1 MGIEDRLN
9 RLEEENAALKDRIAY
24 LEAVGL
30 DEFLPPKAI
39 AAKMHCSKSTVLNY
53 IKSGRIQATR
63 KLGDWRIPTSQF
75 YREDSETVITDV
87 ESESMIRPQK
97 KRGPEKEATM
107 KDIVFGGQGGYRCVT
122 TLQATV
128 PATGTACSTKRT
140 RAGGVTGQ
148 WRRPRPW

>member
-9 RLEEENAALKDRIAY
+9 RLEEENAALKDRVAY

-30 DEFLPPKAI
+30 DEFLSPKAI
-39 AAKMHCSKSTVLNY
+39 AAKMHCSLTTVHNY

-75 YREDSETVITDV
+75 YREDSETMITGG
-87 ESESMIRPQK
+87 ESELMIRPQK

-107 KDIVFGGQGGYRCVT
+107 KDIVFGGKG
-122 TLQATV
+122 
-128 PATGTACSTKRT
+128 
-140 RAGGVTGQ
+140 
-148 WRRPRPW
+148 

>member
-9 RLEEENAALKDRIAY
+9 RLEEENAALKDRVAY

-39 AAKMHCSKSTVLNY
+39 AVKMHCSLSTVHNY

-75 YREDSETVITDV
+75 YKEDTETEVPCG
-87 ESESMIRPQK
+87 ESVSMIRSR
-97 KRGPEKEATM
+97 KRKVPEKEATM
-107 KDIVFGGQGGYRCVT
+107 KDIVFGGKG
-122 TLQATV
+122 
-128 PATGTACSTKRT
+128 
-140 RAGGVTGQ
+140 
-148 WRRPRPW
+148 

>member
-9 RLEEENAALKDRIAY
+9 RLEEENAALKDRVAY

-39 AAKMHCSKSTVLNY
+39 AVKMHCSLSTVHNY

-75 YREDSETVITDV
+75 YREDSEAAVPCG
-87 ESESMIRPQK
+87 ESESMIRAR
-97 KRGPEKEATM
+97 KRKAPEKETTM
-107 KDIVFGGQGGYRCVT
+107 KDIVFGGKG
-122 TLQATV
+122 
-128 PATGTACSTKRT
+128 
-140 RAGGVTGQ
+140 
-148 WRRPRPW
+148 

>member
-39 AAKMHCSKSTVLNY
+39 AVKMHCSKSTVLNY

-75 YREDSETVITDV
+75 YREDSEDVITNV

-107 KDIVFGGQGGYRCVT
+107 KDIVFGGKG
-122 TLQATV
+122 
-128 PATGTACSTKRT
+128 
-140 RAGGVTGQ
+140 
-148 WRRPRPW
+148 

>member
-9 RLEEENAALKDRIAY
+9 RLEEENAALKDRVAY

-39 AAKMHCSKSTVLNY
+39 AAKMHCSLTTVHNY

-75 YREDSETVITDV
+75 YREDSEDAIIDV

-97 KRGPEKEATM
+97 KRGPKKETTM
-107 KDIVFGGQGGYRCVT
+107 KDIVFSGKG
-122 TLQATV
+122 
-128 PATGTACSTKRT
+128 
-140 RAGGVTGQ
+140 
-148 WRRPRPW
+148 

>member
-9 RLEEENAALKDRIAY
+9 RLEEENAALKDRVAY

-39 AAKMHCSKSTVLNY
+39 AVKMHCSKSTVLKY

-75 YREDSETVITDV
+75 YREDSKTAIPSV
-87 ESESMIRPQK
+87 ESESIIRSR
-97 KRGPEKEATM
+97 KRKVPEKEATM
-107 KDIVFGGQGGYRCVT
+107 KDIVFGGKG
-122 TLQATV
+122 
-128 PATGTACSTKRT
+128 
-140 RAGGVTGQ
+140 
-148 WRRPRPW
+148 

>member
-9 RLEEENAALKDRIAY
+9 RLEEENAALKDRVAY

-39 AAKMHCSKSTVLNY
+39 AVKMHCSLTTVHNY

-75 YREDSETVITDV
+75 YREDFEDTTTGG
-87 ESESMIRPQK
+87 EPESMIRPQK
-97 KRGPEKEATM
+97 KKGPEKEATM
-107 KDIVFGGQGGYRCVT
+107 KDIVFGGKG
-122 TLQATV
+122 
-128 PATGTACSTKRT
+128 
-140 RAGGVTGQ
+140 
-148 WRRPRPW
+148 

>member
-9 RLEEENAALKDRIAY
+9 RLEEENAALKDRVAY

-39 AAKMHCSKSTVLNY
+39 AAKMHCSLTTVHNY

-75 YREDSETVITDV
+75 YREDSEAAITDV
-87 ESESMIRPQK
+87 ESESMIRAR
-97 KRGPEKEATM
+97 KRKAPEKEATM
-107 KDIVFGGQGGYRCVT
+107 KDIVFGGKG
-122 TLQATV
+122 
-128 PATGTACSTKRT
+128 
-140 RAGGVTGQ
+140 
-148 WRRPRPW
+148 

>member
-9 RLEEENAALKDRIAY
+9 RLEEENAALKDRVAY

-39 AAKMHCSKSTVLNY
+39 AVKMHCSKSTVLNY

-75 YREDSETVITDV
+75 YREDSKTAIPSV
-87 ESESMIRPQK
+87 ESESIIRSR
-97 KRGPEKEATM
+97 KRKVPEKEATM
-107 KDIVFGGQGGYRCVT
+107 KDIVLVGRGET
-122 TLQATV
+122 
-128 PATGTACSTKRT
+128 SE
-140 RAGGVTGQ
+140 
-148 WRRPRPW
+148 RRPE

>member
-9 RLEEENAALKDRIAY
+9 CLEKENAALKDRVAY

-39 AAKMHCSKSTVLNY
+39 AAKMHCSLSTVHNY

-75 YREDSETVITDV
+75 YREDSEAAISGV
-87 ESESMIRPQK
+87 EPESMIRPP
-97 KRGPEKEATM
+97 KRKRPEKEATM
-107 KDIVFGGQGGYRCVT
+107 KEIVFGGKG
-122 TLQATV
+122 
-128 PATGTACSTKRT
+128 
-140 RAGGVTGQ
+140 
-148 WRRPRPW
+148 